1 MDKEKSISVLN
12 SFIIINNA
20 RIKRYKKASKDTK
33 KSYLKKVFSNFQK
46 TSQRCKTELKKE
58 IIKLGGIPVEDRSN
72 KGSLNNFWF
81 NLKNIFIYKDLNDVI
96 YSCERNETIV
106 MQSYYEA
113 IYNNFGSL
121 SMKQQVMLNNQYL
134 LINVDHDKMKSFKSA
149 F

>member
-1 MDKEKSISVLN
+1 MDKEKSITVLN

-20 RIKRYKKASKDTK
+20 RIKRYKKASKDTE
-33 KSYLKKVFSNFQK
+33 KSYLKKVFTNFQI

-58 IIKLGGIPVEDRSN
+58 IIKLGGTPVEDRTHNRSIH
-72 KGSLNNFWF
+72 NFWF
-81 NLKNIFIYKDLNDVI
+81 NLKNIFIHKDLNDVL

-121 SMKQQVMLNNQYL
+121 SSKQQIMLNDQYL
-134 LINVDHDKMKSFKSA
+134 LINVDHDKMKSFQSA